1 MYWKLNNNTLSL
13 TDEITEYPIN
23 NYSDNADE
31 VNDLITLI
39 HLHQPAIL
47 NVLLKRYNNNNI
59 YTNINHILLAVNPF
73 KKISYNINQ
82 PCPEKIAET
91 CLKIK
96 RNHTV
101 LINGE
106 SGAGKTETSKIL
118 LNYITKNN
126 KDNELGEKIIATN
139 IILESF
145 GNSKTIRN
153 HNSSRFGK
161 FIQIFY
167 NNGKINGSKIKTY
180 LLETIRIT
188 HHSEFERNFHI
199 FYYLF
204 ENYNDFNY
212 LKHNAKKDNYLNDS
226 KNFDDLKAAF
236 LNINIDSDLSNK
248 IFDTI
253 KIINYFGNYNEYKNK
268 ISKYFNITI
277 EHLDQLFMKQKIKIG
292 NEIILKE
299 LNDSESKIKIDSF
312 SRNLYKKLFDFIVS
326 KINKYL
332 TNDTYDK
339 NINILDIF
347 GFEVFEINSLEQLC
361 INYTNETLQNLF
373 NDYIFNKEQQLYQDE
388 GLDCQQISFTNNDK
402 ILSIIHNSKESL
414 FYYINEVS
422 SFIKGNDKQI
432 VDKIFK
438 LDSKNINCSNLQKAK
453 NKFSVKHYA
462 GEVEYSVNDFIS
474 KNKNIISDDLIDFIN
489 ERNLFFINN
498 FQKNKKKIV
507 QNFQNELL
515 KLRKF
520 IETTDLHFIRCIKPN
535 DQNIPNAFNINRV
548 LEQLKYNGVIEAVR
562 VARSGYPIRFG
573 HKEFMDIYH
582 FIDYQDLIVT
592 GKTKYFLTKE
602 NFNILEQR
610 KINKIND
617 LTIKIQKNYRC
628 YINFKKYTNFKNNC
642 IKIQSTIRSYLC
654 QKILLQLKK
663 IKSQKI
669 IKNWWIMIKQR
680 LTYLKIIHE
689 LKIKKAKNILLT
701 LYYRWKFKKYY
712 FNINENAKR
721 IQSLFYIIKAKKI
734 KKELKKERISLEYIK
749 KQNEILLKQQQ
760 LENERKVKEM
770 KQKEE
775 EFLRIQKKREE
786 DLLKIKQ
793 QEQLLEKIK
802 KDNEE
807 KIKKQLEEQQKIIND
822 KKLLEE
828 KLKLEKELL
837 LKKEKE
843 LNDIAELKK
852 RQDQTKIDVIINLT
866 RQLEEMGKEN
876 SRLKSSYLE
885 NNDEKCIL
893 M

>member
-1 MYWKLNNNTLSL
+1 MYWKLNNNKLSL
-13 TDEITEYPIN
+13 INEITDYPKN
-23 NYSDNADE
+23 NYSENAEE

-47 NVLLKRYNNNNI
+47 NVLLKRYNNNTI

-73 KKISYNINQ
+73 KKISYNIKQ

-126 KDNELGEKIIATN
+126 INNELGEKIIATN

-145 GNSKTIRN
+145 GNAKTIRN

-204 ENYNDFNY
+204 KNYNDFNY
-212 LKHNAKKDNYLNDS
+212 LKHNAKKDNYLNDK
-226 KNFDDLKAAF
+226 KNFEELKDAF
-236 LNINIDSDLSNK
+236 LNINIDSNLSIK

-253 KIINYFGNYNEYKNK
+253 KIINYFGNYNEYKNE

-277 EHLDQLFMKQKIKIG
+277 DQLDQLFKKQKIKIG
-292 NEIILKE
+292 DEIIYKE
-299 LNDSESKIKIDSF
+299 LNEIESKIKIDSF

-326 KINKYL
+326 KINNYL
-332 TNDTYDK
+332 TNDTFDK

-347 GFEVFEINSLEQLC
+347 GFEVFEKNSLEQLC

-373 NDYIFNKEQQLYQDE
+373 NDYIFNKEQKLYLDE
-388 GLDCQQISFTNNDK
+388 GLDCQQISFTNNDQ
-402 ILSIIHNSKESL
+402 ILSIIHNPKQSL

-432 VDKIFK
+432 VDKIYK
-438 LDSKNINCSNLQKAK
+438 LDSKNIICSNLQKAK

-474 KNKNIISDDLIDFIN
+474 KNKNIISDDLIGFVN
-489 ERNLFFINN
+489 QRNLFFINN

-535 DQNIPNAFNINRV
+535 DQNIPNSFEINRV
-548 LEQLKYNGVIEAVR
+548 FEQLKYNGVIEAVR
-562 VARSGYPIRFG
+562 VARSGYPIRFA
-573 HKEFMDIYH
+573 HKEFIDIYH

-628 YINFKKYTNFKNNC
+628 YINFKKYKNLKNKC

-669 IKNWWIMIKQR
+669 IKNWWKMIKQR
-680 LTYLKIIHE
+680 LTYLKIIYE

-701 LYYRWKFKKYY
+701 LFYRWKFKKYY
-712 FNINENAKR
+712 FYINENARK

-734 KKELKKERISLEYIK
+734 KKELKKERRSLEYIK

-760 LENERKVKEM
+760 LENERKVQEM

-786 DLLKIKQ
+786 DLLKIKK
-793 QEQLLEKIK
+793 QEELLEKIK
-802 KDNEE
+802 KENEE
-807 KIKKQLEEQQKIIND
+807 KIRKQLEEQQKIIND

-843 LNDIAELKK
+843 LKDIAELKK

-876 SRLKSSYLE
+876 SRLKSSYI
-885 NNDEKCIL
+885 NDNDGKCIL